1 MCPPS
6 PQGHAQAK
14 QPPKKLLRMNS
25 FHVGPVKL
33 PHPVRMPNGRL
44 VNRNSNGRASSED
57 CSLGPSQLPNHR
69 ISEAA
74 TSTVSRRSLSLK
86 HGRFLEDEITV
97 MEGASQ
103 PPPAAKV
110 TTVPLYRPKRAH
122 DARMASLDS
131 CHIAI
136 EEMAGKA
143 SFRGTINR
151 VWHTLGD
158 SSILVTRM
166 RLQDVPHHRRVCFLE
181 FASF

>member
-6 PQGHAQAK
+6 PEELSHRGHSPIKAK
-14 QPPKKLLRMNS
+14 QQPPRKLTLQRMNS

-44 VNRNSNGRASSED
+44 VNRNSNSRASSED
-57 CSLGPSQLPNHR
+57 CSLQPSQQNHR

-74 TSTVSRRSLSLK
+74 TAAGRRSLSLK
-86 HGRFLEDEITV
+86 HGRIFDDITL
-97 MEGASQ
+97 MEGATQLSQ
-103 PPPAAKV
+103 PPAAKV
-110 TTVPLYRPKRAH
+110 TTVPLYRPKRAS
-122 DARMASLDS
+122 DSRMASLDS

-143 SFRGTINR
+143 TFRGTINR

-158 SSILVTRM
+158 SKYNIW
-166 RLQDVPHHRRVCFLE
+166 HK
-181 FASF
+181 